1 MKAPLLRAWY
11 AEAIHMLE
19 RREHELLAQVLATT
33 ELPVNEIPLEA
44 LEALTLCIMAIEA
57 FKTRINLLT
66 EAKGE

>member
-1 MKAPLLRAWY
+1 
-11 AEAIHMLE
+11 MLE

-57 FKTRINLLT
+57 FKTRINLL
-66 EAKGE
+66 ADSKGE